1 MRYIA
6 YILALLGGILLSIQ
20 GAVYG
25 QLGQVIGQLETNF
38 YNFFVASILL
48 GLLWLFFGKG
58 NMSKITTVPKWT
70 LVGGAFGVVYLSAL
84 IISVPYIGV
93 GLAMLALILG
103 QLITSMVIEHF
114 GWLGSRRAKLN
125 KEKIFAIISMLIAL
139 VLIY

>member
-25 QLGQVIGQLETNF
+25 QLGQFIGQLETNF

-58 NMSKITTVPKWT
+58 NMSKITKVPKWT

>member
-58 NMSKITTVPKWT
+58 NMSKITKVPKWT